1 MSSKQIVNCPSC
13 FKCFKKKDCYEK
25 HILYCDRELN
35 STNIPS
41 NTQLLD
47 MITMLT
53 DKYNNVQRELQNIKN
68 QIYTKN
74 RKIDVLSWLNQSD
87 MGKGNKTTFID
98 MLHNID
104 ITIDDLQLIF
114 DNNFIVG
121 VSNIIAKYL
130 SDNSDSES
138 IIKCYSEKKNIIYI
152 YHSNVWRLLESDEF
166 IDIMK
171 EINVKLFNTFKQYR
185 DLQLATQD
193 SDQFYIQYNANLKK
207 ILCVNIPFDTK
218 CSRIQNKIYEKY
230 KESIKSMT
238 EIEIV

>member
-1 MSSKQIVNCPSC
+1 MASKQIVNCPSC

-25 HILYCDRELN
+25 HILYCDRELK
-35 STNIPS
+35 SANIPT

-47 MITMLT
+47 MITLLT
-53 DKYNNVQRELQNIKN
+53 DKYNGVQRELQNIKN

-74 RKIDVLSWLNQSD
+74 RKIDVLNWLNQTD
-87 MGKGNKTTFID
+87 IGKGNKTTFID
-98 MLHNID
+98 ILHNMD
-104 ITIDDLQLIF
+104 ISIDDLQLIF

-130 SDNSDSES
+130 SDNSDIES
-138 IIKCYSEKKNIIYI
+138 IIKCYREKKNIIYI
-152 YHSNVWRLLESDEF
+152 YHSNEWRALENNEF

-171 EINVKLFNTFKQYR
+171 EINVKLFDTFKKYR
-185 DLQLATQD
+185 DLQLATED
-193 SDQFYIQYNANLKK
+193 SEQFYVQYNINMKK

-218 CSRIQNKIYEKY
+218 CSRIRNKIYENY